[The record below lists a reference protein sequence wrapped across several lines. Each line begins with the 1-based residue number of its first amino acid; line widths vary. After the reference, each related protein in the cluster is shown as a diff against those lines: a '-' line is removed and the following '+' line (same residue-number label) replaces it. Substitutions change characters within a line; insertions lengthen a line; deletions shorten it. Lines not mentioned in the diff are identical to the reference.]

1 MTTYEEVCNGCEKEM
16 EIRVDGYIGVIE
28 GVWCEE
34 CGYEGVNISSEPV
47 QEEPLLEWHE
57 VRLAYE
63 KMDPATP
70 GREALG
76 MILQHKG
83 NNDEDE
89 PSMVG
94 WLCAANNILKS
105 IIGGR
110 WE

>member
-1 MTTYEEVCNGCEKEM
+1 MTTYDAECEGCGQCL
-16 EIRVDGYIGVIE
+16 EIEIDGYIGVIE

-76 MILQHKG
+76 MLLQHKG
-83 NNDEDE
+83 NDEDE
-89 PSMVG
+89 PCMVG
-94 WLCAANNILKS
+94 WLVAANNVLKS
-105 IIGGR
+105 IIGGE